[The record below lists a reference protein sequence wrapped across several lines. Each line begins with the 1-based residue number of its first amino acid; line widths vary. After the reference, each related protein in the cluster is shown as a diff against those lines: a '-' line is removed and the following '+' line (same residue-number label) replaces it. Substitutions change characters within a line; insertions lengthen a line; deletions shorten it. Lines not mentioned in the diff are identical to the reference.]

1 MRVFQRYLC
10 AVCGYIYDEKIGDVD
25 SGILPGTLWE
35 DIPESWSC
43 PDCNV
48 MKSDFTLLTC

>member
-48 MKSDFTLLTC
+48 MKSDFTLLTY